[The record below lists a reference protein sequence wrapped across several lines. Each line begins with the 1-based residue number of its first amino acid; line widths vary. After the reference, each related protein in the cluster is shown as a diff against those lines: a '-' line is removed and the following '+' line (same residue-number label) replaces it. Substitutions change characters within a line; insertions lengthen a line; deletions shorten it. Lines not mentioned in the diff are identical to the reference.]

1 MSPFLVA
8 APADKSSAGGLEEED
23 PRGPSSALSSIQFQ
37 LMVVFTGKT
46 LGARVQEIMKPKV
59 LIFLVQ
65 IMITM
70 KLKHRLEALET
81 MKNDVQSALEETL
94 EKTLEKTLGIGDED
108 EEGDLGDPGEEARW
122 LEAQLAAAEADGLV
136 SPAASPANGLCV
148 VAAPPFLGL
157 ATNSGCARPWAQ
169 QAPLVYRSSAIC
181 VCRPL
186 LQA

>member
-8 APADKSSAGGLEEED
+8 APADERSAGGLEEED

-108 EEGDLGDPGEEARW
+108 EEGCFSAVRGGKQLGHDYSFSFN
-122 LEAQLAAAEADGLV
+122 LIQ
-136 SPAASPANGLCV
+136 AS
-148 VAAPPFLGL
+148 
-157 ATNSGCARPWAQ
+157 R
-169 QAPLVYRSSAIC
+169 
-181 VCRPL
+181 
-186 LQA
+186 